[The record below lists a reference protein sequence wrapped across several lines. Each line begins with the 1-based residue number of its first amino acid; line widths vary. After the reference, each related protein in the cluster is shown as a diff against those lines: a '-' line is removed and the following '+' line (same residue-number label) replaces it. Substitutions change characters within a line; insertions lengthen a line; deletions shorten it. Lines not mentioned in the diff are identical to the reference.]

1 MCDSHIHTDLCL
13 QEPLGSTRRGTPT
26 SLQGD
31 MGRAHPSV
39 HLEDSEA
46 SEVSGSQ
53 GWQAGGGELEDLV
66 SAQFCPC
73 KP

>member
-1 MCDSHIHTDLCL
+1 MRWLDDITDSMDM
-13 QEPLGSTRRGTPT
+13 
-26 SLQGD
+26 SLSELRETV
-31 MGRAHPSV
+31 M
-39 HLEDSEA
+39 DSEA